1 MTAIQFQNLLHTQ
14 QQKRTLPHLGL
25 VCITFDKQ
33 VRFRTMTRTRYLK
46 LSLEERETALR
57 ELYQHNLQ
65 RLNDALSFCQENQIQ
80 LYRMSSALFP
90 LCDMEDEIGTN
101 ILEEMSDGL
110 AKIGERAKL
119 LNIRMVLHPDQYVVL
134 SSDSPEVVKT
144 SIKILERHA
153 RNLDLLGLPQSPW
166 SLMNIH
172 GGKSQRTEQL
182 VKVISELPQ
191 GIKSRLTLEND
202 EYAYS
207 ASEILAVCQQA
218 KIPMVFDAH
227 HHICHENLDSY
238 DHPSVASMLY
248 AARETWA
255 NPDWQLVH
263 ISNGEEAFN
272 DRKHSDLITAMPSV
286 YHEVPWIEVE
296 AKQKE
301 QAIAHLRSWWLMQ
314 SELRM

>member
-1 MTAIQFQNLLHTQ
+1 MSAIQFDNLPDTQ
-14 QQKRTLPHLGL
+14 QQKSTLPHLGL
-25 VCITFDKQ
+25 VCITLNKQ

-46 LSLEERETALR
+46 LTLEERETALK
-57 ELYQHNLQ
+57 ELYQHNLH
-65 RLNDALSFCQENQIQ
+65 RLHDALSFCQQNNIR

-90 LCDMEDEIGTN
+90 LSDMEDEIGAN
-101 ILEEMSDGL
+101 ILEEMSDRL
-110 AKIGERAKL
+110 AKIGERAKV
-119 LNIRMVLHPDQYVVL
+119 LNIRMVLHPDQFVVL
-134 SSDSPEVVKT
+134 SSDSPEIVQT

-153 RNLDLLGLPQSPW
+153 RTLDLLDLPRSPW

-172 GGKSQRTEQL
+172 GGKSQRPEQL
-182 VKVISELPQ
+182 IKVILELPEA
-191 GIKSRLTLEND
+191 IKSRLTLEND

-218 KIPMVFDAH
+218 EIPMVFDAH

-238 DHPSVASMLY
+238 DDPSVASMLY
-248 AARETWA
+248 AARETWT

-272 DRKHSDLITAMPSV
+272 DRKHSDMITAMPNV

-296 AKQKE
+296 AKHKE
-301 QAIAHLRSWWLMQ
+301 EAIAHLRSWWLMQ
-314 SELRM
+314 NN

>member
-1 MTAIQFQNLLHTQ
+1 MSAIQFDNLPNTQ
-14 QQKRTLPHLGL
+14 QQKSTLPHLGL
-25 VCITFDKQ
+25 VCITLNKQ

-46 LSLEERETALR
+46 LTLEERETALK
-57 ELYQHNLQ
+57 ELYQHNLH
-65 RLNDALSFCQENQIQ
+65 RLHDALSFCQQNNIR

-90 LCDMEDEIGTN
+90 LSDMEDEIGAN
-101 ILEEMSDGL
+101 ILEEMSDRL
-110 AKIGERAKL
+110 AKIGERAKV
-119 LNIRMVLHPDQYVVL
+119 LNIRMVLHPDQFVVL
-134 SSDSPEVVKT
+134 SSDSPEIVQT

-153 RNLDLLGLPQSPW
+153 RTLDLLDLPRSPW

-172 GGKSQRTEQL
+172 GGKSQRPEQL
-182 VKVISELPQ
+182 IKVILELPEA
-191 GIKSRLTLEND
+191 IKSRLTLEND

-218 KIPMVFDAH
+218 EIPMVFDAH

-238 DHPSVASMLY
+238 DDPSVASMLY
-248 AARETWA
+248 AARETWT

-272 DRKHSDLITAMPSV
+272 DRKHSDMITAMPNV

-296 AKQKE
+296 AKHKE
-301 QAIAHLRSWWLMQ
+301 EAIAHLRSWWLMQ
-314 SELRM
+314 NN